1 MLTSAR
7 NPILQKLRQWDADPR
22 EWARILRNIDNSK
35 ARPNAKD
42 VKQVLAACQL
52 GPARLVPF
60 DGGFIV
66 KGAGYNRPASGAL
79 DAAIDHARKVLD
91 RYVAVY
97 GDDHA
102 GRDA

>member
-1 MLTSAR
+1 MLTSER
-7 NPILQKLRQWDADPR
+7 NPILRKLREWNADPR
-22 EWARILRNIDNSK
+22 AWARILRNIDNGTAK
-35 ARPNAKD
+35 PNAKD
-42 VKQVLAACQL
+42 VKQVLTACQL

-66 KGAGYNRPASGAL
+66 KGGGYNKPAAGAL

-97 GDDHA
+97 G
-102 GRDA
+102 